1 VIAHALPAARSPE
14 RVVIFGASG
23 FVGRHLVDALSA
35 RTIPVLALTSSDM
48 DLSSPSTTPL
58 IHAELRPGDAVVMLS
73 ALTPRFGR
81 DVATLQK
88 NLTIAETLCAALRE
102 RPVEHVVYVS
112 SDAVYPLANPV
123 IDEDSPAAPDD
134 LYGLMHRVRE
144 VMFSS
149 AVRPQSLAI
158 VRPTMIVG
166 PGDPHNSYGPNR
178 LLRDAVSGGR
188 MTLGGDGEDVRD
200 HVFVGDVAQLI
211 AAVLLRRSFGILNL
225 ASGRSWT
232 FSEVAQ
238 LVQRLLEKPVDITH
252 VPRAA
257 KATRRSFIVHAIAHA
272 FPEFEPTPL
281 REALALTLSQEY
293 STR

>member
-1 VIAHALPAARSPE
+1 VITHALPATRNPE

-23 FVGRHLVDALSA
+23 FVGRHLVRALSA
-35 RTIPVLALTSSDM
+35 RTIPVLALTSSEM

-58 IHAELRPGDAVVMLS
+58 IRAELRPGDCVVMLS

-81 DVATLQK
+81 NVATLQK
-88 NLTIAETLCAALRE
+88 NLTIAETLCAALRD

-134 LYGLMHRVRE
+134 LYGLMHRARE

-178 LLRDAVSGGR
+178 FLRDAVSSGR
-188 MTLGGDGEDVRD
+188 MTLGGCGEDVRD
-200 HVFVGDVAQLI
+200 HVFVGDVVQLL

-232 FSEVAQ
+232 FSDVAQ
-238 LVQRLLEKPVDITH
+238 LVQGLLEKPVDITH

-257 KATRRSFIVHAIAHA
+257 KATRRSFTVRAIAQA

-293 STR
+293 SNR